1 MKENGKTMSE
11 KVRVS
16 LLFAFS
22 LFTFL
27 AGAGTLDPVQELYP
41 FDIVGRIVN
50 ADNIAYDATSDIRLF
65 VIDKDGNRLTQSS
78 VFTPGAEPYNF
89 LLQVP
94 LASVRSPGYAMK
106 GDPIQLTVLIGG
118 VSYSGL
124 LKPGEDAVGA
134 PGSAVRLRILLAE
147 DTNGNGIADS
157 YEEAMLDE
165 MWYHGIAGDT
175 YDPEADYDGDGFSN
189 RKEYFLGTDGFDKDD
204 YFRATKIGGD
214 ASGDLFAIDF
224 EANAGRTYAVKES
237 PDLKAWKTAAFRLAP
252 DSEVEVKAV
261 SNSSQQWTT
270 RTIYLLKDGG
280 KHFYRVEMVE

>member
-1 MKENGKTMSE
+1 MNMKLKLVLG
-11 KVRVS
+11 VWCLV
-16 LLFAFS
+16 FA
-22 LFTFL
+22 

-41 FDIVGRIVN
+41 FDIIGRIVN
-50 ADNIAYDATSDIRLF
+50 ADNIAYDATSGIRLF
-65 VIDKDGNRLTQSS
+65 IIDKDGNRLVQSA
-78 VFTPGAEPYNF
+78 VFTPGTEPYNF

-106 GDPIQLTVLIGG
+106 GDPIQLTVLIGR

-134 PGSAVRLRILLAE
+134 PGSAVHLRILLAE

-189 RKEYFLGTDGFDKDD
+189 RKEYFLGTDGFDPND